1 MKTQKKKQTLRPP
14 HKSTAAHKLPS
25 ITGRHKF
32 IIYVPGHITVC
43 TCHHVEFALTI
54 VGRFIFPLLYAI
66 QPNAQVE
73 PRCVSLWSNII
84 LGNNNL
90 KGLTGRKQRLSS
102 TESSQVFHPCY
113 TQFVRRG
120 EKAFSVGFLSYL
132 HKWRNYRPKK
142 THTQNG
148 CRALDDFRFD
158 RRWYVKRLIPFFEGW
173 NVKKVEISI
182 S

>member
-1 MKTQKKKQTLRPP
+1 MKTQKKQTLRPP

-54 VGRFIFPLLYAI
+54 VRRFIFFLSCMLLSLMHRW
-66 QPNAQVE
+66 N
-73 PRCVSLWSNII
+73 RGVSVCGVI
-84 LGNNNL
+84 LYWGTTIW
-90 KGLTGRKQRLSS
+90 KGLPAANSDLAQLNPAKSFTLV
-102 TESSQVFHPCY
+102 TLDV
-113 TQFVRRG
+113 QFVRRG

-142 THTQNG
+142 HTHKT
-148 CRALDDFRFD
+148 
-158 RRWYVKRLIPFFEGW
+158 V
-173 NVKKVEISI
+173 VVH
-182 S
+182 